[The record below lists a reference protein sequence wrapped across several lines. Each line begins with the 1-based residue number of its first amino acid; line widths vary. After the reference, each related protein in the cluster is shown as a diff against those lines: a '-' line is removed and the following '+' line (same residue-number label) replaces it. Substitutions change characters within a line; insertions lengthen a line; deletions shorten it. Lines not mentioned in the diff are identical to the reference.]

1 MKYFGVLVYVS
12 QFAFSL
18 FRDPVV
24 LASGIAV
31 GVSLSA
37 CLGEFSFSVDV
48 RPNDLS
54 ERED

>member
-1 MKYFGVLVYVS
+1 MFFR
-12 QFAFSL
+12 FAFSL

-37 CLGEFSFSVDV
+37 CLGEFFLSVDV
-48 RPNDLS
+48 RPTDLS
-54 ERED
+54 ERVD